1 MPRLSR
7 VKRATTIAST
17 FAIALGIGFAMQ
29 YGDANAERYT
39 SDAPVEVRTPVL
51 IIDYAPLTAMTEFTL
66 KAEAVSTGNMG
77 NDYDVSIDPDSI
89 KLVALVQEI
98 ASEDSNALFS
108 RSQPQAPQDA
118 DCAVNAVTFPD
129 DFGSI
134 VMTVVS
140 ECRAHAAFSVNHNG
154 MTFTALT
161 DETGTSSLIVPAMAV
176 DATFFITFE
185 DGKSLTTSTYAPE
198 AERYN
203 RVVFQWEGH
212 ESDYLRATDGVTGF
226 GKIDRFGADAGEI
239 PRFAEVYSFPAD
251 IGLADGLS
259 GIDAIAAVTE
269 QNCGQDLVAESF
281 TIFPGIVDLT
291 FKDIRITLPDCHQI
305 GDIIALKKVLG
316 EQTLA
321 LK

>member
-39 SDAPVEVRTPVL
+39 SDAPVAVRAPVL
-51 IIDYAPLTAMTEFTL
+51 ITDYAPLTTMTDFRL
-66 KAEAVSTGNMG
+66 KPETIASGNLG
-77 NDYDVSIDPDSI
+77 SGRDLTIDPDSI

-98 ASEDSNALFS
+98 ATENNGTLYSQ
-108 RSQPQAPQDA
+108 SQPQAPQQA
-118 DCAVNAVTFPD
+118 DCDLNAITAPD
-129 DFGSI
+129 NHGSI
-134 VMTVVS
+134 LITIVS
-140 ECRAHAAFSVNHNG
+140 ECRTNAAFSVNHSG
-154 MTFTALT
+154 MTFTAQT
-161 DETGTSSLIVPAMAV
+161 DDEGISSLTVPAMVV

-185 DGKSLTTSTYAPE
+185 DGKSLATSTYAPS
-198 AERYN
+198 AEQYN

-212 ESDYLRATDGVTGF
+212 QSDYLRTTAALTSVGM
-226 GKIDRFGADAGEI
+226 IDRLGAYAGEI
-239 PRFAEVYSFPAD
+239 PRFAEVYSFPAGLD
-251 IGLADGLS
+251 LEDGLA
-259 GIDAIAAVTE
+259 GIDVIAAVTE
-269 QNCGQDLVAESF
+269 HNCGQDLVAESF
-281 TIFPGIVDLT
+281 TIFPGVVDLT
-291 FKDIRITLPDCHQI
+291 FKDIRITLPDCHQT